1 MIVCVSVYIFL
12 IFWKA
17 CGKRAKNFRWM
28 TPNEAKKLWRI
39 LLAVNTLAF
48 LLFFSEWMGSASV
61 TELHRNGYGEGSRT
75 EEYEVSVDGE
85 LEEEPLEIEV
95 KEREYTEE
103 ETQKI
108 FKEIIEKLDRAILG
122 ENASFDHVEK
132 DLNLVNSLEG
142 YPVDIRWE
150 LSNYKVFDMNGHIVQ
165 ENTTDAGT
173 LVELRGILSYRQQ
186 EAIYIATVMV
196 YPETRTGKDRWLQA
210 LQDKLAESDEASRK
224 DEVMP
229 LPETVDGKHVNWEK
243 RKGASGYYVLVF
255 GILIGIILIWKERQD
270 RKEALQRQ
278 REQMER
284 DYPNIVS
291 RMVLLL
297 TTGMTVKQT
306 WRKIV
311 QVYDEQIEQTGIRHA
326 YEEMKVACNEMQG
339 GISEAESYERFGRRC
354 DMAIYMKFGALL
366 SQNLRKGSKGLTDL
380 LRVESIQAFENRKS
394 SAKRRGEEAGTKLML
409 PMMGMLA
416 VVLIMV
422 IVPAFLS
429 MQL

>member
-12 IFWKA
+12 IFWKI
-17 CGKRAKNFRWM
+17 CGKRVNILRWM
-28 TPNEAKKLWRI
+28 SPDEAKKLWRI
-39 LLAVNTLAF
+39 FLAANTLAF
-48 LLFFSEWMGSASV
+48 LLFFSEVLRGDVV
-61 TELHRNGYGEGSRT
+61 TELFRNGYGEGSRI
-75 EEYEVSVDGE
+75 EEYEVSIEGE
-85 LEEEPLEIEV
+85 LEEERLQIEV
-95 KEREYTEE
+95 QEREYTQEQVQE
-103 ETQKI
+103 I
-108 FKEIIEKLDRAILG
+108 FQEMIEKLDKAILG
-122 ENASFDHVEK
+122 ENENFDHIEK

-150 LSNYKVFDMNGHIVQ
+150 LSNYKVFDTEGHVIQ
-165 ENTTDAGT
+165 ENTTEEGT
-173 LVELRGILSYRQQ
+173 LVEIRGILSYRQQ
-186 EAIYIATVMV
+186 EAIYMVTVMV
-196 YPETRTGKDRWLQA
+196 YPETKTGKDRWMQA
-210 LQDKLAESDEASRK
+210 LQDKLAEADEDSRE

-229 LPETVDGKHVNWEK
+229 LPESLDGKQVYWEK
-243 RKGASGYYVLVF
+243 KKSTSGYYVLGF
-255 GILIGIILIWKERQD
+255 GVLIGVILIWNERKD
-270 RKEALQRQ
+270 RKESLQKR

-284 DYPNIVS
+284 DYPDIVS
-291 RMVLLL
+291 KMVLLL

-306 WRKIV
+306 WKKIT
-311 QVYDEQIEQTGIRHA
+311 QAYDEQIEYIGTHYA

-366 SQNLRKGSKGLTDL
+366 SQNLRKGSKGLSDL

-394 SAKRRGEEAGTKLML
+394 LAKRRGEEAGTKLML

-429 MQL
+429 MDF